1 MPSNPKSTTAR
12 NGVFISYARSDE
24 KKFADG
30 LRQRLEAEGIP
41 TLARSRRM
49 EGGCD
54 WWLQITRSTGSS

>member
-49 EGGCD
+49 EGGRD